1 MKRRTFLQRTVGA
14 ALATLTAFY
23 VPGRPWAVL
32 EADPFADF
40 AWWVDRYCPP
50 GHIYFC
56 DTRVLLMPFQERFL
70 DMVAAQPRLNTLT
83 LTELTERVDE
93 IEAASPGPLDMVFA
107 SPADFWRVMSQT
119 DEIPQIIR
127 LTPTPP

>member
-32 EADPFADF
+32 EADPFADV

-56 DTRVLLMPFQERFL
+56 GTRVSLMPFQERFL

-83 LTELTERVDE
+83 ITRLTERVDK
-93 IEAASPGPLDMVFA
+93 IEAASPEPVNMVLA
-107 SPADFWRVMSQT
+107 SPAHLRHIVSQT
-119 DEIPQIIR
+119 GEIPQIIR